1 MSVRPTGQKSL
12 DTDHDMSCE
21 LPLIIIPETDVWDID
36 ATSYTDC
43 GHFVD
48 WDRFPSLTQERC
60 SSPAE
65 LPQFF
70 KDLKRMA
77 REGQWANNKSLR
89 AEAYNQIIKSI
100 RCRVFTPDATVYH
113 DVSERLFGKGGVN
126 DHPLPDF
133 LEGCLMPVYCLNT
146 RGETAV
152 KKILICIG
160 NQYPDI
166 TYCPTL
172 PAVVALLLHFSEDEA
187 ECFERACRLISCID
201 PHKCYVDQSF
211 LAHEASCMTFGDLAK
226 KYCQAGHK
234 FITTN
239 SENPT
244 DIFSDWL
251 MWVFGDLPFE
261 YTIRVF
267 DVFLLEGNKVLYRVA
282 LALLKQYRSQVDS
295 EVQDLQLD
303 IQCFVKNIADHISP
317 EKLLEKA
324 FSIRLFSHKEMWLLQ
339 MANRKALSQ
348 RGITVMQP
356 RQTAHM
362 SVDMMNFNSEIITAQ
377 EMRVL
382 WSWIPERFSLYPPAL
397 LFSTLEHGYSLQR
410 FYSHCEG
417 SEPTILLI
425 KTTANEVCGAF
436 LSTDWSERKKSC
448 GQVATFFGTG
458 ECFVFTVRPEMERYE
473 WVVVKKPEM
482 GKAAPPS
489 PRSRPRSYSHGS
501 RLSPSPKC
509 PSSPTMSSAPSS
521 PSQLSN
527 FLSVPGE
534 VQPGRLSPFLSVR
547 HFQLPSKTAS
557 MFMSGNN
564 QGIIIGGG
572 GGQALNIDADLNIG
586 RTEHCETFDNPPLC
600 EENFHVQHLEV
611 WGFQNS

>member
-1 MSVRPTGQKSL
+1 MSS
-12 DTDHDMSCE
+12 D
-21 LPLIIIPETDVWDID
+21 LPLIIVPEEEDDLDIN
-36 ATSYTDC
+36 ATSYADC

-48 WDRFPSLTQERC
+48 WDRYPTLNEGSCTLSVEI
-60 SSPAE
+60 
-65 LPQFF
+65 PQSV

-77 REGQWANNKSLR
+77 REGQWANKRSLR

-100 RCRVFTPDATVYH
+100 RCRLFTPDATVYH
-113 DVSERLFGKGGVN
+113 DVSERLFAHGGVH
-126 DHPLPDF
+126 DHPMPDF
-133 LEGCLMPVYCLNT
+133 LEGCLMPVYCLNA

-166 TYCPTL
+166 TYSPSL
-172 PAVVALLLHFSEDEA
+172 PAVVSLLLHFSEDEA
-187 ECFERACRLISCID
+187 ECFERACRLISCVET
-201 PHKCYVDQSF
+201 HKCYIDQSY
-211 LAHEASCMTFGDLAK
+211 LAYEASSMTFGDLSK

-234 FITTN
+234 FIT
-239 SENPT
+239 SHAENAI

-251 MWVFGDLPFE
+251 MWIFGDLPFD
-261 YTIRVF
+261 YVIRVF

-282 LALLKQYRSQVDS
+282 LALLKQYRIHVDS
-295 EVQDLQLD
+295 DVQDLQTD
-303 IQCFVKNIADHISP
+303 IQCFVKNIAHHISV

-348 RGITVMQP
+348 SGITVMQP
-356 RQTAHM
+356 RQPAYM
-362 SVDMMNFNSEIITAQ
+362 SVDMANFSSEIVTAQ
-377 EMRVL
+377 EMRVV
-382 WSWIPERFSLYPPAL
+382 WSWIPSRFSLYPPVL
-397 LFSTLEHGYSLQR
+397 LFSTMEHGYSLQR
-410 FYSHCEG
+410 LYSQCEG
-417 SEPTILLI
+417 SEPTILFI

-436 LSTDWSERKKSC
+436 LSTDWSERRKCC

-458 ECFVFTVRPEMERYE
+458 ECFVFTVRPEMERFE

-482 GKAAPPS
+482 GMAAPPS

-501 RLSPSPKC
+501 RLAPPLHHPSPPKL
-509 PSSPTMSSAPSS
+509 SSAPSS

-527 FLSVPGE
+527 FLAVPIE
-534 VQPGRLSPFLSVR
+534 AAPARLSPFLSVR

-600 EENFHVQHLEV
+600 EENFHIQHLEV
-611 WGFQNS
+611 WGCQDFGN